1 MKLYHGTNKDFDRID
16 LLKSKPNK
24 DFGRGFYLS
33 ADYEQALNMAQVK
46 VEQLEIGSPIVQS
59 YLIEDDVL
67 NDLNVLRFEGYSEE
81 WAKFILLNRNN
92 PTEKPVHEY
101 DVVIGP
107 IANDRVGVQL
117 WRYENRSI
125 DLPDMNEKTEMM
137 ADMVKNLAVLL
148 TEQNREMTME
158 EALATVFNSE
168 TYRKVIDERTHF
180 YYQSYYYV
188 FAFLKEELMKGKFE

>member
-16 LLKSKPNK
+16 LLQSKPNK

-46 VEQLEIGSPIVQS
+46 VEQLETGSPVVQS
-59 YLIEDDVL
+59 YLVEDD
-67 NDLNVLRFEGYSEE
+67 DLDMLSVLRFDGYSEE

-92 PTEKPVHEY
+92 PTSKPVHEY

-125 DLPDMNEKTEMM
+125 DLPTL
-137 ADMVKNLAVLL
+137 VRNL
-148 TEQNREMTME
+148 Q
-158 EALATVFNSE
+158 
-168 TYRKVIDERTHF
+168 Y
-180 YYQSYYYV
+180 
-188 FAFLKEELMKGKFE
+188 MKGVTFQYFFGTERAIKLLKRI

>member
-33 ADYEQALNMAQVK
+33 ADYGQALNMAQVK
-46 VEQLEIGSPIVQS
+46 VEQLETGYPVVQS
-59 YLIEDDVL
+59 YLVEDDAL
-67 NDLNVLRFEGYSEE
+67 DALHVLRFDGYSELHVLRFDGYSEE

-92 PTEKPVHEY
+92 PTGKPVHDY

-117 WRYENRSI
+117 WRYENHSI
-125 DLPDMNEKTEMM
+125 DLPTL
-137 ADMVKNLAVLL
+137 VHNL
-148 TEQNREMTME
+148 Q
-158 EALATVFNSE
+158 
-168 TYRKVIDERTHF
+168 Y
-180 YYQSYYYV
+180 
-188 FAFLKEELMKGKFE
+188 MKGVTIQYFFGTERAIKLLKRI

>member
-33 ADYEQALNMAQVK
+33 ADYEQALNMAKVK
-46 VEQLEIGSPIVQS
+46 VDQLETGFPVVQS
-59 YLIEDDVL
+59 YLVEDDAL
-67 NDLNVLRFEGYSEE
+67 NALSVLRFNGYSEE

-125 DLPDMNEKTEMM
+125 DLSTL
-137 ADMVKNLAVLL
+137 VRNL
-148 TEQNREMTME
+148 Q
-158 EALATVFNSE
+158 
-168 TYRKVIDERTHF
+168 Y
-180 YYQSYYYV
+180 
-188 FAFLKEELMKGKFE
+188 MKGVTLQYFFGMERAIKQLKRI